1 MHLTAT
7 EAKNRLGT
15 VLEQAQRGPVF
26 IEKSG
31 RPHSVVLS
39 IEQYDT
45 LLAQQRRGKPAD
57 TGKAFYDQY
66 KEWVDMQNSLV
77 EKFGIPGEEFRAW

>member
-1 MHLTAT
+1 MNLTAT

-26 IEKSG
+26 IAKSG
-31 RPHSVVLS
+31 RPHSVVIS
-39 IEQYDT
+39 VEQYDA
-45 LLAQQRRGKPAD
+45 LLAQRRTKPAD
-57 TGKAFYDQY
+57 AGKAFYGQY
-66 KEWVDMQNSLV
+66 KEWVDLQNSLV